1 MAIHLPDQPAA
12 SKADF
17 EAWPCPSGPR
27 YLWSRAMR
35 RRPAR
40 FTLLLVLFA
49 ALPATAWA
57 SGDGHGLSYDVW
69 LILAAMILVAK
80 LGGEVAVRLNQPAV
94 LGELCAGILLGNLYL
109 LGVDTFHGAA
119 ELVPVEFLAE
129 LGVVLLLFEVGLEST
144 LTEMKAVAPTSG
156 LVAIIG
162 VIVPMLL
169 GYGTSA
175 WLIPGAPFSLHL
187 FIGATLCAT
196 SVGITAR
203 VLKDLDAMARPETR
217 VILGAAVIDDV
228 LGLIV
233 LAVVASIAEFG
244 AVPGPLDLSKII
256 GLAAGFLVGALL
268 LGAYVMPGVF
278 RFASKLRTPD
288 VLAAVAIG
296 LCLLLAGISGAA
308 GLAPIVGAFAAGLIL
323 DEVHVRPFGRKS
335 AHDLNEII
343 GPIVAVMAPIFFV
356 RTGMMV
362 QLGGIGTEPLILA
375 LALTAVAVVGKLVS
389 GLGVRGKTADRL
401 TVGIGMVPRGEVGL
415 IFANVGAGIIH
426 DGQPLIATGVYAAIV
441 LMVMASTVVTP
452 PWLAHR
458 IRQVVRKQL
467 DVA

>member
-1 MAIHLPDQPAA
+1 
-12 SKADF
+12 
-17 EAWPCPSGPR
+17 
-27 YLWSRAMR
+27 MR

-40 FTLLLVLFA
+40 FSLLLALFA
-49 ALPATAWA
+49 AIPATALA
-57 SGDGHGLSYDVW
+57 SGDAHGLGYEVW
-69 LILAAMILVAK
+69 LILAGMLLAAK
-80 LGGEVAVRLNQPAV
+80 MGGEIAVRLNQPSV
-94 LGELCAGILLGNLYL
+94 LGELCAGIILGNLYL
-109 LGVDTFHGAA
+109 VGIHTFEGAA
-119 ELVPVEFLAE
+119 QLVPVEFLAE

-162 VIVPMLL
+162 VVVPMLL
-169 GYGTSA
+169 GYGASL
-175 WLIPGAPFSLHL
+175 WLLPDAPFSLHL

-203 VLKDLDAMARPETR
+203 VLKDLNAMGRPETR

-244 AVPGPLDLSKII
+244 AVPGPMDLGLII
-256 GLAAGFLVGALL
+256 GLAGGFLLGALL

-278 RFASKLRTPD
+278 RLASKLRTPD

-323 DEVHVRPFGRKS
+323 DEVHVRPFGHKS
-335 AHDLNEII
+335 AHDLSEII
-343 GPIVAVMAPIFFV
+343 GPIVAIMAPIFFV

-362 QLGGIGTEPLILA
+362 QLGGIGTGPLLLA
-375 LALTAVAVVGKLVS
+375 LALTVVAIVGKLVS
-389 GLGVRGKTADRL
+389 GLGVRGNAIDKL

-415 IFANVGAGIIH
+415 IFANVGAGIQFE
-426 DGQPLIATGVYAAIV
+426 GEPLIEAGVYAAIV
-441 LMVMASTVVTP
+441 LMVMATTVVTP

-458 IRQVVRKQL
+458 IRQVSRKHA

>member
-1 MAIHLPDQPAA
+1 M
-12 SKADF
+12 
-17 EAWPCPSGPR
+17 
-27 YLWSRAMR
+27 
-35 RRPAR
+35 
-40 FTLLLVLFA
+40 LLALFA
-49 ALPATAWA
+49 AIPATALA
-57 SGDGHGLSYDVW
+57 SGDAHGLGYEVW
-69 LILAAMILVAK
+69 LILAGMLLAAK
-80 LGGEVAVRLNQPAV
+80 MGGEIAVRLNQPSV
-94 LGELCAGILLGNLYL
+94 LGELCAGIVLGNLYVV
-109 LGVDTFHGAA
+109 GIPTFEGAA
-119 ELVPVEFLAE
+119 QLVPVEFLAE

-162 VIVPMLL
+162 VVVPMLL
-169 GYGTSA
+169 GYGAS
-175 WLIPGAPFSLHL
+175 LSLLPDAPFSLHL

-203 VLKDLDAMARPETR
+203 VLKDLNAMGRPETR

-244 AVPGPLDLSKII
+244 AVPGPMDLAVII
-256 GLAAGFLVGALL
+256 GLAGGFLLGALL

-278 RFASKLRTPD
+278 RLASKLRTPD

-323 DEVHVRPFGRKS
+323 DEVHVRPFGHKS
-335 AHDLNEII
+335 AHDLSEII
-343 GPIVAVMAPIFFV
+343 GPIVAIMAPIFFV

-362 QLGGIGTEPLILA
+362 ELGGIGTGPLLLA
-375 LALTAVAVVGKLVS
+375 LALTVVAIVGKLVS
-389 GLGVRGKTADRL
+389 GLGVRGNAIDKL

-415 IFANVGAGIIH
+415 IFANVGAGIQFE
-426 DGQPLIATGVYAAIV
+426 GEPLIEAGV
-441 LMVMASTVVTP
+441 
-452 PWLAHR
+452 
-458 IRQVVRKQL
+458 
-467 DVA
+467 

>member
-1 MAIHLPDQPAA
+1 
-12 SKADF
+12 
-17 EAWPCPSGPR
+17 
-27 YLWSRAMR
+27 MR

-40 FTLLLVLFA
+40 FFLLLFLFA
-49 ALPATAWA
+49 AIPATALA
-57 SGDGHGLSYDVW
+57 SGDGHGLSYEVW
-69 LILAAMILVAK
+69 LILAAMILAAK
-80 LGGEVAVRLNQPAV
+80 LGGEVAVRLNQPSV
-94 LGELCAGILLGNLYL
+94 LGELCVGIVLGNLSL
-109 LGVDTFHGAA
+109 LGIHTFDGAA

-144 LTEMKAVAPTSG
+144 LTEMRAVAPTSG

-162 VIVPMLL
+162 VVAPMAL
-169 GYGTSA
+169 GYGVSL
-175 WLIPGAPFSLHL
+175 WLLPDEPFSLHL
-187 FIGATLCAT
+187 FIGATLAAT

-203 VLKDLDAMARPETR
+203 VLKDLNAMARPETR

-244 AVPGPLDLSKII
+244 SMPGPLDLTRII
-256 GLAAGFLVGALL
+256 GLAAGFLIGALL
-268 LGAYVMPGVF
+268 LGAFVMPGVF
-278 RFASKLRTPD
+278 RFASKLRTQD

-335 AHDLNEII
+335 AHDLTEII

-362 QLGGIGTEPLILA
+362 KVGGIGAEPLFLA
-375 LALTAVAVVGKLVS
+375 LALTLVAVVGKLVS
-389 GLGVRGKTADRL
+389 GLGVRGATADRL
-401 TVGIGMVPRGEVGL
+401 TVGIGMIPRGEVGL
-415 IFANVGAGIIH
+415 IFANVGAGITFE
-426 DGQPLIATGVYAAIV
+426 GEPLIGAGVYAAIV
-441 LMVMASTVVTP
+441 LMVMATTVVTP
-452 PWLAHR
+452 PWLAQR
-458 IRQVVRKQL
+458 IRQIMHKQP

>member
-1 MAIHLPDQPAA
+1 
-12 SKADF
+12 
-17 EAWPCPSGPR
+17 
-27 YLWSRAMR
+27 MR

-40 FTLLLVLFA
+40 FFLLLALFA
-49 ALPATAWA
+49 AIPASAFA
-57 SGDGHGLSYDVW
+57 SGDGHAMGYEIW
-69 LILAAMILVAK
+69 LILAGMLLAAK
-80 LGGEVAVRLNQPAV
+80 VGGEIAVRLNQPAV
-94 LGELCAGILLGNLYL
+94 LGELCVGIVLGNLYVV
-109 LGVDTFHGAA
+109 GVHLFDGAA
-119 ELVPVEFLAE
+119 ELVPIEFLAE

-144 LTEMKAVAPTSG
+144 LTEMRAVAPTSG

-162 VIVPMLL
+162 VVAPMAL
-169 GYGTSA
+169 GYGVSL
-175 WLIPGAPFSLHL
+175 WLLPDEPFSLHL
-187 FIGATLCAT
+187 FVGATLCAT

-233 LAVVASIAEFG
+233 LAVVASIAEVG
-244 AVPGPLDLSKII
+244 VVPGPKDLALII
-256 GLAAGFLVGALL
+256 GLAGGFLVGALV

-278 RFASKLRTPD
+278 RMASRLRTPD

-335 AHDLNEII
+335 AHDLTELI

-362 QLGGIGTEPLILA
+362 QLGGIGAEPLILA
-375 LALTAVAVVGKLVS
+375 AALTVVAIVGKLVA
-389 GLGVRGKTADRL
+389 GLGVRTGSADRL
-401 TVGIGMVPRGEVGL
+401 TVGVGMIPRGEVGL
-415 IFANVGAGIIH
+415 IFANVGVGIQFEGH
-426 DGQPLIATGVYAAIV
+426 PLISTGVYAAIV
-441 LMVMASTVVTP
+441 LMVMASTIVTP

-458 IRQVVRKQL
+458 IRRVSPKQP

>member
-1 MAIHLPDQPAA
+1 
-12 SKADF
+12 
-17 EAWPCPSGPR
+17 
-27 YLWSRAMR
+27 MR

-40 FTLLLVLFA
+40 FSLLLALFA
-49 ALPATAWA
+49 AIPATALA
-57 SGDGHGLSYDVW
+57 SGDAHGLGYEVW
-69 LILAAMILVAK
+69 LILAGMLLAAK
-80 LGGEVAVRLNQPAV
+80 MGGEIAVRLNQPSV
-94 LGELCAGILLGNLYL
+94 LGELCAGIILGNLYVV
-109 LGVDTFHGAA
+109 GIPTFDGAA

-144 LTEMKAVAPTSG
+144 LTEMRAVAPTSG

-162 VIVPMLL
+162 VVVPMLL
-169 GYGTSA
+169 GYGASL
-175 WLIPGAPFSLHL
+175 WLLPDAPFSLHL

-203 VLKDLDAMARPETR
+203 VLKDVNAMGRPETR

-233 LAVVASIAEFG
+233 LAVVASIAQFG
-244 AVPGPLDLSKII
+244 AVPGPMDLAVII
-256 GLAAGFLVGALL
+256 GLAGGFLVGALL

-278 RFASKLRTPD
+278 RLASKLRTPD

-323 DEVHVRPFGRKS
+323 DEVHVRPFGHTS
-335 AHDLNEII
+335 AHDLSEII

-375 LALTAVAVVGKLVS
+375 LALTVVAIVGKLVS
-389 GLGVRGKTADRL
+389 GLGVRGKTIDKL

-415 IFANVGAGIIH
+415 IFANVGAGIQFE
-426 DGQPLIATGVYAAIV
+426 GEPLIEVGVYAAIV
-441 LMVMASTVVTP
+441 LMVMATTVVTP
-452 PWLAHR
+452 PWLAQR
-458 IRQVVRKQL
+458 IRQVSRKHA

>member
-1 MAIHLPDQPAA
+1 
-12 SKADF
+12 
-17 EAWPCPSGPR
+17 
-27 YLWSRAMR
+27 MR

-40 FTLLLVLFA
+40 FPLLLAFFA
-49 ALPATAWA
+49 AIPASAMA
-57 SGDGHGLSYDVW
+57 SSGEHGLSYELW
-69 LILAAMILVAK
+69 LILAAMILAAK

-94 LGELCAGILLGNLYL
+94 LGELCVGIVLGNLYL
-109 LGVDTFHGAA
+109 VGIDAFHGAA
-119 ELVPVEFLAE
+119 QLVPIEFLAE
-129 LGVVLLLFEVGLEST
+129 LGVILLLFEVGLEST
-144 LTEMKAVAPTSG
+144 LSEMRAVAPTSG
-156 LVAIIG
+156 LVAVIG
-162 VIVPMLL
+162 VVAPIAL
-169 GYGTSA
+169 GYAVSL
-175 WLIPGAPFSLHL
+175 WLLPDEPFSLHL

-233 LAVVASIAEFG
+233 LAVVASIAQFGQVPG
-244 AVPGPLDLSKII
+244 AVDLAKIV
-256 GLAAGFLVGALL
+256 GLAAGFLVGALV
-268 LGAYVMPGVF
+268 LGAYFMPSVF
-278 RFASKLRTPD
+278 RFASRLRTQD

-323 DEVHVRPFGRKS
+323 DEVHVRPFGRQS
-335 AHDLNEII
+335 AHDLTEII

-362 QLGGIGTEPLILA
+362 ELGGIGMEPLILA
-375 LALTAVAVVGKLVS
+375 LALTVVAIVGKLVS
-389 GLGVRGKTADRL
+389 GLGVRGKTADKL

-415 IFANVGAGIIH
+415 IFANVGAGIKL
-426 DGQPLIATGVYAAIV
+426 DGKPLIAAGIYAAIV

-452 PWLAHR
+452 PWLAQR
-458 IRQVVRKQL
+458 IRQMKRKQP

>member
-1 MAIHLPDQPAA
+1 
-12 SKADF
+12 
-17 EAWPCPSGPR
+17 
-27 YLWSRAMR
+27 MR

-40 FTLLLVLFA
+40 FSLLLALFA
-49 ALPATAWA
+49 AIPATALA
-57 SGDGHGLSYDVW
+57 SGGEHGLGYEIW
-69 LILAAMILVAK
+69 LILAAMLLAAK
-80 LGGEVAVRLNQPAV
+80 LGGEIAVRLNQPAV
-94 LGELCAGILLGNLYL
+94 LGELCVGIVLGNLYL
-109 LGVDTFHGAA
+109 VGFHLFDGAA
-119 ELVPVEFLAE
+119 ELVPIEFLAE

-144 LTEMKAVAPTSG
+144 LTEMRAVAPTSG

-162 VIVPMLL
+162 VVAPMLM
-169 GYGTSA
+169 GYGVSL
-175 WLIPGAPFSLHL
+175 WLLPDAPFSVHL

-228 LGLIV
+228 LGLVV

-244 AVPGPLDLSKII
+244 AIPGPKDLALII
-256 GLAAGFLVGALL
+256 GLAGGFLVGALL

-278 RFASKLRTPD
+278 RLASKLRTPD

-296 LCLLLAGISGAA
+296 LCLLLAGASGAA

-335 AHDLNEII
+335 AHDLTEII

-362 QLGGIGTEPLILA
+362 HVGGMGTEALLLA
-375 LALTAVAVVGKLVS
+375 LALTVVAILGKLIA
-389 GLGVRGKTADRL
+389 GLGVRRGTADRL
-401 TVGIGMVPRGEVGL
+401 TVGIGMIPRGEVGL
-415 IFANVGAGIIH
+415 IFANVGVGIELE
-426 DGQPLIATGVYAAIV
+426 GKPLIAAGAYAAIV

-452 PWLAHR
+452 PWLAQR
-458 IRQVVRKQL
+458 IRKVTRKQS

>member
-1 MAIHLPDQPAA
+1 
-12 SKADF
+12 
-17 EAWPCPSGPR
+17 
-27 YLWSRAMR
+27 MR

-40 FTLLLVLFA
+40 FSLLLALFA
-49 ALPATAWA
+49 AIPATALA
-57 SGDGHGLSYDVW
+57 SGDAHGLGYEVW
-69 LILAAMILVAK
+69 LILAGMLLAAK
-80 LGGEVAVRLNQPAV
+80 MGGEIAVRLNQPSV
-94 LGELCAGILLGNLYL
+94 LGELCAGIVLGNLYVV
-109 LGVDTFHGAA
+109 GIPTFEGAA
-119 ELVPVEFLAE
+119 QLVPVEFLAE

-162 VIVPMLL
+162 VVVPMLL
-169 GYGTSA
+169 GYGAS
-175 WLIPGAPFSLHL
+175 LSLLPDAPFSLHL

-203 VLKDLDAMARPETR
+203 VLKDLNAMARPETR

-244 AVPGPLDLSKII
+244 AVPGPMDLAVII
-256 GLAAGFLVGALL
+256 GLAGGFLLGALL

-278 RFASKLRTPD
+278 RLASKLRTPD

-323 DEVHVRPFGRKS
+323 DEVHVRPFGHKS
-335 AHDLNEII
+335 AHDLSEII
-343 GPIVAVMAPIFFV
+343 GPIVAIMAPIFFV

-362 QLGGIGTEPLILA
+362 ELGGIGTGPLLLA
-375 LALTAVAVVGKLVS
+375 LALTVVAIVGKLVS
-389 GLGVRGKTADRL
+389 GLGVRGNTIDKL

-415 IFANVGAGIIH
+415 IFANVGAGIQFE
-426 DGQPLIATGVYAAIV
+426 GEPLIEAGVYAAIV
-441 LMVMASTVVTP
+441 LMVMATTVVTP

-458 IRQVVRKQL
+458 IRQVSRRHP

>member
-1 MAIHLPDQPAA
+1 
-12 SKADF
+12 
-17 EAWPCPSGPR
+17 
-27 YLWSRAMR
+27 MR

-40 FTLLLVLFA
+40 FSLLLALFA
-49 ALPATAWA
+49 AIPATSWA
-57 SGDGHGLSYDVW
+57 SSDGHGLGYDVW
-69 LILAAMILVAK
+69 LIIASMILAAKI
-80 LGGEVAVRLNQPAV
+80 GGEIAVRLNQPAV
-94 LGELCAGILLGNLYL
+94 LGELCIGIVLGNLYL
-109 LGVDTFHGAA
+109 VGIHTFDGAA
-119 ELVPVEFLAE
+119 TLGPIEFLAE
-129 LGVVLLLFEVGLEST
+129 FGVVLLLFEVGLEST
-144 LTEMKAVAPTSG
+144 LTEMKEVAPTSG
-156 LVAIIG
+156 MVAIIG
-162 VIVPMLL
+162 VVAPMLM
-169 GYGTSA
+169 GYGA
-175 WLIPGAPFSLHL
+175 GVWLLPEKPMSLHL

-203 VLKDLDAMARPETR
+203 VLKDLDAMTRPETR

-244 AVPGPLDLSKII
+244 DVPGVRDLSIII
-256 GLAAGFLVGALL
+256 GLAAGFLIGALL

-278 RFASKLRTPD
+278 RVASKLRTKD

-323 DEVHVRPFGRKS
+323 DEVHVRPFGRTS

-362 QLGGIGTEPLILA
+362 ELGGIGAEPLILA
-375 LALTAVAVVGKLVS
+375 AVLTVIAVIGKLVS
-389 GLGVRGKTADRL
+389 GFGVRGNTADKL

-415 IFANVGAGIIH
+415 IFANVGAGIKY
-426 DGQPLIATGVYAAIV
+426 DGKPLIQAGVYAAIV

-452 PWLAHR
+452 PWLAQR
-458 IRQVVRKQL
+458 IRKVAAKQQ

>member
-1 MAIHLPDQPAA
+1 
-12 SKADF
+12 
-17 EAWPCPSGPR
+17 
-27 YLWSRAMR
+27 MR

-40 FTLLLVLFA
+40 FSVLLVFFA
-49 ALPATAWA
+49 LLPASAWA
-57 SGDGHGLSYDVW
+57 SGGEHGLSYDVW
-69 LILAAMILVAK
+69 LILAGMILAAK
-80 LGGEVAVRLNQPAV
+80 IGGEIAVRLNQPAV
-94 LGELCAGILLGNLYL
+94 LGELCAGIVLGNLSMV
-109 LGVDTFHGAA
+109 GIHVFDGAGN
-119 ELVPVEFLAE
+119 LVPVEFLAE

-144 LTEMKAVAPTSG
+144 LTEMRAVAPTSG

-162 VIVPMLL
+162 VIAPMGL
-169 GYGTSA
+169 GYGASA
-175 WLIPGAPFSLHL
+175 WLLPEAPFSLHL

-244 AVPGPLDLSKII
+244 SVPGPLDLSKII
-256 GLAAGFLVGALL
+256 GLAGGFLVGALL
-268 LGAYVMPGVF
+268 LGAFVMPGVF
-278 RFASKLRTPD
+278 RVASKLKTPD

-335 AHDLNEII
+335 AHDLTEII

-362 QLGGIGTEPLILA
+362 QLGGIGSESLILA
-375 LALTAVAVVGKLVS
+375 LALTVIAVIGKLVS
-389 GLGVRGKTADRL
+389 GFGVRGNTVDKL

-415 IFANVGAGIIH
+415 IFANVGAGIKFE
-426 DGQPLIATGVYAAIV
+426 GKPLIAAGVYAAIV

-452 PWLAHR
+452 PWLAQR
-458 IRQVVRKQL
+458 LRKVMGKQP

>member
-1 MAIHLPDQPAA
+1 MTIHLPEGLAPGKIGLLARACPAVA
-12 SKADF
+12 A
-17 EAWPCPSGPR
+17 

-40 FTLLLVLFA
+40 FSLLLALFA
-49 ALPATAWA
+49 AIPATALA
-57 SGDGHGLSYDVW
+57 SGDEHGLSYDIW
-69 LILAAMILVAK
+69 LILAGMLLAAK
-80 LGGEVAVRLNQPAV
+80 LGGEIAVRLNQPAV
-94 LGELCAGILLGNLYL
+94 LGELCAGIVLGNLTL
-109 LGVDTFHGAA
+109 LGVHTFDGAA
-119 ELVPVEFLAE
+119 ELLPVEFLAE

-144 LTEMKAVAPTSG
+144 LTEMRAVAPTSG

-162 VIVPMLL
+162 VVAPMLL
-169 GYGTSA
+169 GYGVSL
-175 WLIPGAPFSLHL
+175 WLLPDAPFSLHL

-203 VLKDLDAMARPETR
+203 VLKDLNAMARPETR

-244 AVPGPLDLSKII
+244 AVPGPMDLTVII

-278 RFASKLRTPD
+278 RVASKLRTPD

-296 LCLLLAGISGAA
+296 LCFLLAGISGAA

-323 DEVHVRPFGRKS
+323 DEVHVRPFGHKS
-335 AHDLNEII
+335 ARDLTEII

-362 QLGGIGTEPLILA
+362 QLGGIGTEPLLLA
-375 LALTAVAVVGKLVS
+375 LALSVVAVVGKLVS
-389 GLGVRGKTADRL
+389 GLGVRGGNIDKL

-415 IFANVGAGIIH
+415 IFANVGAGIQIE
-426 DGQPLIATGVYAAIV
+426 GKPLIAAGVYAAIV
-441 LMVMASTVVTP
+441 LMVMATTVVTP
-452 PWLAHR
+452 PWLAQR
-458 IRQVVRKQL
+458 IGQVTRKLQ

>member
-1 MAIHLPDQPAA
+1 
-12 SKADF
+12 
-17 EAWPCPSGPR
+17 
-27 YLWSRAMR
+27 MR

-40 FTLLLVLFA
+40 FSLLLALFA
-49 ALPATAWA
+49 AIPATALA
-57 SGDGHGLSYDVW
+57 SGDAHGLGYEVW
-69 LILAAMILVAK
+69 LILAGMLLAAK
-80 LGGEVAVRLNQPAV
+80 MGGEIAVRLNQPSV
-94 LGELCAGILLGNLYL
+94 LGELCAGIILGNLYL
-109 LGVDTFHGAA
+109 VGIHTFEGAA
-119 ELVPVEFLAE
+119 QLVPVEFLAE

-162 VIVPMLL
+162 VVVPMLL
-169 GYGTSA
+169 GYGASL
-175 WLIPGAPFSLHL
+175 WLLPDAPFALHL
-187 FIGATLCAT
+187 FIGATLTAT

-203 VLKDLDAMARPETR
+203 VLKDLNAMGRPETR

-244 AVPGPLDLSKII
+244 AVPGPMDLGLII
-256 GLAAGFLVGALL
+256 GLAGGFLLGALL

-278 RFASKLRTPD
+278 RLASKLRTPD

-323 DEVHVRPFGRKS
+323 DEVHVRPFGHKS
-335 AHDLNEII
+335 AHDLSEII
-343 GPIVAVMAPIFFV
+343 GPIVAIMAPIFFV

-362 QLGGIGTEPLILA
+362 QLGGIGTGPLLLA
-375 LALTAVAVVGKLVS
+375 LALTVVAIVGKLVS
-389 GLGVRGKTADRL
+389 GLGVRGNAIDKL

-415 IFANVGAGIIH
+415 IFANVGAGIQFE
-426 DGQPLIATGVYAAIV
+426 GEPLIEAGVYAAIV
-441 LMVMASTVVTP
+441 LMVMATTVVTP

-458 IRQVVRKQL
+458 IRQVSRKHA